1 MEKGGQP
8 MKILRLSAAIAVV
21 VCLILAA
28 SAPALALKEKPP
40 KVKEKPTK
48 VVPQAPPGQAKKT
61 PKPEHI
67 PKPKQ
72 TPKPESIPQPGE
84 EPTTKVEVCH
94 KPGTPAQKTM
104 WLPESAV
111 PGHLAHGDVL
121 GPCSKWTPTLTV
133 TPTLTITPTAAP
145 TMTMVLI
152 CHKPG
157 TPAEKTLWLPE
168 PAIAG
173 HLGHGD
179 VLGACEDVVSTLV
192 EVCHK
197 PGTPA
202 EKTLWLPEPAIAGH
216 LGHGDVL
223 GACEDLTPTPTV
235 TPTVTVT
242 PTLVIICHKPGTP
255 AEQTL
260 ELPESAIAGHL
271 GHGDVLGA
279 CGEEAPA
286 EDGTPQGAEPT
297 PWTTRLVTVGLS
309 LFLILR
315 GFVASLPL

>member
-1 MEKGGQP
+1 
-8 MKILRLSAAIAVV
+8 MKILRLSAAITVV

-28 SAPALALKEKPP
+28 SVPALALKDKPP

-67 PKPKQ
+67 PKPKK

-84 EPTTKVEVCH
+84 DPVAKVEICH
-94 KPGTPAQKTM
+94 KPGTPAQKTL
-104 WLPESAV
+104 WLPESAL

-121 GPCSKWTPTLTV
+121 GPCSEWTPTPTV
-133 TPTLTITPTAAP
+133 TPTLTITPTVTP
-145 TMTMVLI
+145 TGTMVLI

-168 PAIAG
+168 PAI
-173 HLGHGD
+173 
-179 VLGACEDVVSTLV
+179 
-192 EVCHK
+192 
-197 PGTPA
+197 P
-202 EKTLWLPEPAIAGH
+202 GH

-235 TPTVTVT
+235 TPTVTLT
-242 PTLVIICHKPGTP
+242 PTLVTICHKPGTP

-260 ELPESAIAGHL
+260 ELPEAAVSGHL

-279 CGEEAPA
+279 CGEEVPSEGAPQEA
-286 EDGTPQGAEPT
+286 GPV
-297 PWTTRLVTVGLS
+297 PWTTRLVTAGFS